1 MDSGIFKQKQLASA
15 ILDTIGAVVCVM
27 DIEGKIVLFNQASQ
41 KLTGYTEEEVLNQY
55 PWDLFIMP
63 AEIENVK
70 DVFKRLTLGDFPNTN
85 MNNWLTKSGDIRL
98 ISWSNTAL
106 SDNKGNITYVIATG
120 IDITEQ
126 KKAEDQVA
134 LHQKNLE
141 KLVAKRTSDL
151 NNANKKLQLVAYQ
164 DALTGLYNRRYF
176 NLALGNEIRRS
187 QRYHNPLSLL
197 MCDVDYFKAY
207 NDTYGHVAGDSCLQ
221 EIANILRRHF
231 QRASDLVARYGGEE
245 FCVILP
251 DIDSDEAKLLTEQ
264 LRLGIMQH
272 KIKHQASQIA
282 EYVTISI
289 GIVTCQPD
297 AKCDAEMLLRT
308 ADKALY
314 NAKNR
319 GRNRVESVLLKK
331 NRPVK
336 PA

>member
-1 MDSGIFKQKQLASA
+1 MHSELFKQNELASA

-55 PWDLFIMP
+55 PWDLVILP
-63 AEIENVK
+63 EEIENVK
-70 DVFKRLTLGDFPNTN
+70 DVFNRLTLGDFPNTN
-85 MNNWLTKSGDIRL
+85 INYWLTKSGDRRL
-98 ISWSNTAL
+98 ISWTNTAL
-106 SDNKGNITYVIATG
+106 SDEKGNITFVIATG

-126 KKAEDQVA
+126 RKAEEQVA

-141 KLVAKRTSDL
+141 QLVAKRTSEL

-176 NLALGNEIRRS
+176 NIALDNEIRRTRRS
-187 QRYHNPLSLL
+187 HEPLSLL

-207 NDTYGHVAGDSCLQ
+207 NDTFGHVAGDNCLQ
-221 EIANILRRHF
+221 EIADLLRRHF

-251 DIDSDEAKLLTEQ
+251 DIDFNEAKLLTEQ

-272 KIKHQASQIA
+272 KIIHQASQIA
-282 EYVTISI
+282 EYVTLSI
-289 GIVTCQPD
+289 GVVTCPSD
-297 AKCDAEMLLRT
+297 TICDADMLIRG

-314 NAKNR
+314 KAKNG
-319 GRNRVESVLLKK
+319 GRNRVESVLIS
-331 NRPVK
+331 NNN
-336 PA
+336 